1 MSTNCGVIVVFAQ
14 YSNNR
19 VIICMTQPGHISHLS
34 EGNAARKCNTMHCNV
49 TYSNLLNFGID
60 TAMNSQHLEK
70 LQVGNCIVSKDL

>member
-14 YSNNR
+14 CSNNR

-34 EGNAARKCNTMHCNV
+34 EGNAARECNDV
-49 TYSNLLNFGID
+49 THSNLLNFGID
-60 TAMNSQHLEK
+60 TAMNSQYLEK